1 MFPQVIHRDPY
12 QVPLLPGTDVSTGP
26 FITWYSYCYIH
37 RFNVPTEG
45 PNLMNS
51 EHNPLGRK
59 ERVNDRNESTTE
71 ELLEQTTADRTRP
84 ASRLEN
90 DTFAWNHETVREN
103 DQQVRPLQPYAGVVG
118 R

>member
-1 MFPQVIHRDPY
+1 
-12 QVPLLPGTDVSTGP
+12 
-26 FITWYSYCYIH
+26 
-37 RFNVPTEG
+37 
-45 PNLMNS
+45 MNS